1 MPLDCEVATC
11 ESYRAFG
18 PVAEGAQTVEEA
30 ERLGYCHVCVV
41 DLTAHLKKI
50 NTRELVLA

>member
-18 PVAEGAQTVEEA
+18 PVAEATQTVEEA

-41 DLTAHLKKI
+41 DLAAHLKEI